1 MFCTIFEQIAIAYL
15 NSRKLNS
22 LPYFTLLKYYLKY

>member
-15 NSRKLNS
+15 NCIKLNS
-22 LPYFTLLKYYLKY
+22 PPYFTLLKYYLKY

>member
-15 NSRKLNS
+15 NCRKLNS
-22 LPYFTLLKYYLKY
+22 PPYFTLLKYYLKY